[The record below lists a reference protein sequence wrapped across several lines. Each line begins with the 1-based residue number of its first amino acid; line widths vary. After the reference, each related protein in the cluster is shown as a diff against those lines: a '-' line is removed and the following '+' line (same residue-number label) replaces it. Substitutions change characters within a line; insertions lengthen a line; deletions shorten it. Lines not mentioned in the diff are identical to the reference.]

1 MAYPSRPRVLYILSS
16 RGWGGMEMH
25 PLVVARELRRRG
37 HGFCAALA
45 GGSPASVRA
54 RSQGIPHVTL
64 PFRWY
69 LDPVTWAGLKR
80 AVAAIGADIVHV
92 HWTRDA
98 WHGLLL
104 AGLLRRNHPLVLTR
118 HMASP
123 ATRRRQ
129 DPLHRI
135 LAARL
140 DAVVAISNYVG
151 RNCLETWPC
160 LPPKKVQILYYGI
173 GPEAVGDPQKGT
185 RIRETYGLSSED
197 VLVGLVGQISPDKRQ
212 DLFLEAAKRV
222 LRQRPETRFL
232 VAGASTEPAYA
243 EALRQS
249 CRDPVLRDRVIL
261 AGFREDVPDLMQAL
275 DIAVVPSKAESLGL
289 VAIEAMA
296 NGRPVVG
303 SCSGALP
310 EILEHG
316 ANGLLFTAGDAESFA
331 EAILTLVGDKTKRLE
346 MGMAA
351 RRTWEERFPLD
362 REIQETETLYASL
375 L

>member
-1 MAYPSRPRVLYILSS
+1 MGHPPRPRVLYILSS

-25 PLVVARELRRRG
+25 PLLVGHELRGRG
-37 HGFCAALA
+37 HAFCAALA
-45 GGSPASVRA
+45 AGSPASTRA
-54 RSQGIPHVTL
+54 RAQGIPHVTL

-69 LDPVTWAGLKR
+69 MDPVTWAGLKR

-104 AGLLRRNHPLVLTR
+104 AGLFKRRHSLVLTR

-123 ATRRRQ
+123 AARRRQ
-129 DPLHRI
+129 DPLHSI

-140 DAVVAISNYVG
+140 DAVVAISSYVG
-151 RNCLETWPC
+151 RNCLETWPG
-160 LPPKKVQILYYGI
+160 LSPKKVKVLYYGI
-173 GPEAVGDPQKGT
+173 GPEAVGDPQKGG
-185 RIRETYGLSSED
+185 RIREAFGVETED
-197 VLVGLVGQISPDKRQ
+197 ILVGLVGQISPDKRQ

-232 VAGASTEPAYA
+232 VAGASTEPLYV
-243 EALRQS
+243 ESVRQS
-249 CRDPVLRDRVIL
+249 SCDPVLRGRVIL
-261 AGFREDVPDLMQAL
+261 TGFREDVPDLMQAL
-275 DIAVVPSKAESLGL
+275 DIAVVPSRAESLGL

-296 NGRPVVG
+296 NSRPVVG

-316 ANGLLFTAGDAESFA
+316 TNGLLFPAGDANGLA
-331 EAILTLVGDKTKRLE
+331 EAILTLVADKTKRLE
-346 MGMAA
+346 MGLAA
-351 RRTWEERFPLD
+351 KRTWEERFTLD
-362 REIQETETLYASL
+362 REIRETEDLYVSL